1 MEKSLT
7 PAEVRKYAPQIRVCS
22 PQEGAKI
29 LTRQPNDAEYEAK
42 EGDAFLFFIEGDG
55 TRFRPYRYMGP
66 APVSPYYAIID
77 LWFRF
82 RFVKYKVF
90 IQVND
95 CILIV
100 QPKGVIATSGHYTK
114 FIP

>member
-1 MEKSLT
+1 MEEILT
-7 PAEVRKYAPQIRVCS
+7 PAGVRKYAPKIRVCN
-22 PQEGAKI
+22 PQEGVMI
-29 LTRQPNDAEYEAK
+29 LTRQSQDAEYEAK
-42 EGDAFLFFIEGDG
+42 EGGFFKFSVEGDG
-55 TRFRPYRYMGP
+55 TRFKPYRYTNP
-66 APVSPYYAIID
+66 ASVSPYYAIID

-82 RFVKYKVF
+82 RFVKYEVF